1 MSGGRWIE
9 GDTQGKAGDVDIAT
23 HKHSRATKTADPI
36 EAKHANHLKNKAVI
50 LRKCGGQ
57 V

>member
-9 GDTQGKAGDVDIAT
+9 GDTKGKAGDVDIAT